1 MQALRGRERELD
13 LDEKLDWV
21 AREGLNGVS
30 DQLHDPDRA
39 ALLMH
44 DRLGEMVADIVGI
57 PEVDAVID
65 AVGFEARWHSGG
77 EAPATLL
84 NQMMEITCVAGSI
97 GAPRLYVTSDPGASE
112 TAARTGNLSLRLGEG

>member
-21 AREGLNGVS
+21 AREGFDGVS
-30 DQLHDPDRA
+30 DHLHDPDHA

-57 PEVDAVID
+57 PEVDAAID
-65 AVGFEARWHSGG
+65 AVGFEARGHSGG
-77 EAPATLL
+77 EAPATVL
-84 NQMMEITCVAGSI
+84 NQMMEITRIAGSI
-97 GAPRLYVTSDPGASE
+97 GVPGLYVTADPGASE